1 MSRRP
6 KTARRRWH
14 HWTEAEATAVLDD
27 FTAAGLTP
35 TEFCVLRGISRS
47 RLAYW
52 RERLSASPP
61 ASVPAFVE
69 VALPVPPP
77 RDAHIEIQRGGVVL
91 RVREDID
98 VDHLARLVAA
108 LAGTPS
114 C

>member
-14 HWTEAEATAVLDD
+14 QWTEAEAKAVLDD
-27 FTAAGLTP
+27 FATSGLTP
-35 TEFCVLRGISRS
+35 TEFCSRRGISRG

-69 VALPVPPP
+69 VAQPVPPH
-77 RDAHIEIQRGGVVL
+77 RDAHIEILRGGVVL

-98 VDHLARLVAA
+98 VDHLACLVAA
-108 LAGTPS
+108 LARTSS

>member
-14 HWTEAEATAVLDD
+14 QWTEAEAKAVLHDYA
-27 FTAAGLTP
+27 TSGLTP
-35 TEFCVLRGISRS
+35 TEFCSRRGISRG

-52 RERLSASPP
+52 RERLSAAPTAP
-61 ASVPAFVE
+61 TPAFVE
-69 VALPVPPP
+69 VIQSIPS
-77 RDAHIEIQRGGVVL
+77 RSDAHIEITRHGVVL

-98 VDHLARLVAA
+98 VTHLARLVAA
-108 LAGTPS
+108 LAGTSS